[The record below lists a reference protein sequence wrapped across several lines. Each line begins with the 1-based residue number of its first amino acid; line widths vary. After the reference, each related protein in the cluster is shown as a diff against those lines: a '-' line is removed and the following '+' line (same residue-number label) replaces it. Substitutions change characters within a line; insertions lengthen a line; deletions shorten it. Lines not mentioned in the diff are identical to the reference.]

1 MTGSDRLPVM
11 AEIHAKHPRFVAAV
25 IGDARASCA
34 YRGERSKFGS
44 RFDAVRQALR
54 LMWASD
60 AFAAQ
65 VLYRAKASMQALGIP
80 LLPRLAHHLA
90 MAKAQ
95 VSIGDLVVIEP
106 GMYLPHGQVVI
117 GGLVEIR
124 RGVVIFPWVTI
135 GMRSGTNAGTKLGEN
150 VRIGTGARVLG
161 AVMIGD
167 GARIGAN
174 AVVLDD
180 VPPRTTVVGIPAR
193 PASRRD
199 PDQ

>member
-1 MTGSDRLPVM
+1 M
-11 AEIHAKHPRFVAAV
+11 AEVRTKHPRFVAAV
-25 IGDARASCA
+25 VGDASVTCA
-34 YRGERSKFGS
+34 YRGERFKFGS
-44 RFDAVRQALR
+44 RFDAALQALR
-54 LMWASD
+54 LMWVSD

-65 VLYRAKASMQALGIP
+65 VFYRAKASMQALGIP

-95 VSIGDLVVIEP
+95 VSIGDLVVIQP

-135 GMRSGTNAGTKLGEN
+135 GMRSGRNAGAKLGEN

-161 AVMIGD
+161 EVKIGD

-180 VPPRTTVVGIPAR
+180 VPPHTTVVGIPAR
-193 PASRRD
+193 PTNRRD